1 MSTQHKPTT
10 YTLNELGLSADKLD
24 RHAVSITDRLVKAG
38 FQAYLVGGCVRD
50 LLLGMHPKDFDVSTN
65 AEPEEIQALFKNCR
79 LIGRRFRLAH
89 IHFGRHVIEV
99 ATFRGPHIKHDKNDS
114 HAHKDGRLLRD
125 NVYGTLEED
134 AWRRDFTVNALYLDP
149 KKKTVIDYVGGI
161 EDHQNRVLRLM
172 GDPTTRFKEDPV
184 RLIRAVRF
192 KAKLNF
198 QIDAHT
204 AEPMKRMAPLLKDIP
219 AARLY
224 DEILKLFLNTQASQV
239 FEMLRQY
246 DLFKALFPQTEL
258 CLQKAESDSPL
269 LLIKQAM
276 VNTEARLKNQQHV
289 TPYFLLATLLWEPVR
304 RLSEQNRSSF
314 SSDTQAIHAAANE
327 VVAHQVSR
335 IAIPKRMTTPMR
347 EVWALQPRFHK
358 QVGVR
363 CLRFLEH
370 PRFRAAYD
378 FMLLRSQYSE
388 VDPAIADWWT
398 HLQTLEPAEQK
409 LMTRPS
415 QFKHKKSR
423 KKAPKPSASDS

>member
-10 YTLNELGLSADKLD
+10 YTLRELGLSADKLD

-204 AEPMKRMAPLLKDIP
+204 AEPMQRMAPLLKDIP

-276 VNTEARLKNQQHV
+276 ENTEARLKNQQHV

-378 FMLLRSQYSE
+378 FMLLRSQYGE

-398 HLQTLEPAEQK
+398 HLQTLAPAEQK

-423 KKAPKPSASDS
+423 KKVPKPSASDR

>member
-10 YTLNELGLSADKLD
+10 YTLNELGLSSDKLD

-50 LLLGMHPKDFDVSTN
+50 LLLGMQPKDFDVSTN

-149 KKKTVIDYVGGI
+149 QKKTVIDYVGGI

-198 QIDAHT
+198 QIDTQT

-258 CLQKAESDSPL
+258 CLQKADSESPL

-276 VNTEARLKNQQHV
+276 ENTEARLKNQQHV

-378 FMLLRSQYSE
+378 FMLLRSQYGE

-398 HLQTLEPAEQK
+398 HLQTLAPAEQK

-423 KKAPKPSASDS
+423 KKKPKPSASDR

>member
-10 YTLNELGLSADKLD
+10 YTLNELGLSSDKLD

-149 KKKTVIDYVGGI
+149 QKKTVIDYVGGI

-198 QIDAHT
+198 QIDTHT

-239 FEMLRQY
+239 FEMLRQH

-276 VNTEARLKNQQHV
+276 ENTEARLKNQQHV

-378 FMLLRSQYSE
+378 FMLLRSQYGE

-398 HLQTLEPAEQK
+398 HLQTLAPAEQK

-423 KKAPKPSASDS
+423 KKKPKPSASDR

>member
-1 MSTQHKPTT
+1 MSIQHKPTT
-10 YTLNELGLSADKLD
+10 YTLHELGLSSDKLD
-24 RHAVSITDRLVKAG
+24 RHAVSITERLVKAG

-50 LLLGMHPKDFDVSTN
+50 LLLGMQPKDFDVSTN

-149 KKKTVIDYVGGI
+149 QKRTVIDYVGGI

-198 QIDAHT
+198 QIDTQT

-258 CLQKAESDSPL
+258 CLQKADSDSPL

-276 VNTEARLKNQQHV
+276 ENTEARLKNQQHV

-378 FMLLRSQYSE
+378 FMLLRSQYGE

-398 HLQTLEPAEQK
+398 HLQTLAPAEQK

-423 KKAPKPSASDS
+423 KKKPKPSASDR